1 MNLIQ
6 QSYHRLF
13 PDKLFPY
20 QSFLNYNKKL
30 GDFNAN
36 IRLKHQ
42 VLEIRMNSKWKDID
56 DEIKIGLIQH
66 LLLKI
71 LKNKQTTS
79 NIELYH
85 SFVKNIP
92 VLTPK
97 NNIDG
102 QLLDSFSRVNEQ
114 LLSGQ
119 LELPNLQWGQET
131 FRKLA
136 HYNYHNDT
144 ITMSSLF
151 KDASNEIIDYIM
163 YHEMLHKHLQ
173 FTSKNGRSSYHTP
186 QFKRM
191 ERMYPNHSLIE
202 KRITG
207 IVRQK
212 KGMTK
217 RRPKQKTWLQSFL
230 RKI

>member
-1 MNLIQ
+1 MSLVQ
-6 QSYHRLF
+6 QSYQRLF
-13 PDKLFPY
+13 PLDDFPY
-20 QSFLNYNKKL
+20 QAFLNYNKKL

-36 IRLKHQ
+36 IRLKGQ
-42 VLEIRMNSKWKDID
+42 ILEIRMNAKWKDID
-56 DEIKIGLIQH
+56 DETKIGLIQH

-71 LKNKQTTS
+71 VKKKKKTS

-114 LLSGQ
+114 LLDGQ
-119 LELPNLQWGQET
+119 LELPNLTWGKET

-136 HYNYHNDT
+136 HYNFHTDT

-151 KDASNEIIDYIM
+151 KEAPLEIVDYIM

-173 FTSKNGRSSYHTP
+173 FTSKNNRSSYHSPT
-186 QFKRM
+186 FKRM
-191 ERMYPNHSLIE
+191 EQMYPNYNMIE
-202 KRITG
+202 KRITSM
-207 IVRQK
+207 VRSKRLSTRRKPQK
-212 KGMTK
+212 KSFFK
-217 RRPKQKTWLQSFL
+217 SLIQKL
-230 RKI
+230 